1 MSTVLKEVKTIC
13 DKPNSSGERDQAK
26 QRMSAD
32 TAQSHH
38 DTKNYDYMS
47 LKAN

>member
-1 MSTVLKEVKTIC
+1 VSAVLKEFKTIC
-13 DKPNSSGERDQAK
+13 DKPNSSGEGDQVK

-38 DTKNYDYMS
+38 DTKNNDYMS